1 MDLEL
6 RHARAVSIIAE
17 AGSISKAAVRLNL
30 PQPSLTAQLR
40 RIEKM
45 LGGDLFVR
53 SSSGIV
59 PTPRG
64 KRLIPMLAGLV
75 QQADDVIGE
84 AAASTTITLRFG
96 NTEWTPPTLLG
107 AIQAAVP
114 AVDVETETLAPAA
127 AVDAVH
133 RGALTVAMV
142 PCSATD
148 MPESLLQTGLETK
161 VIVREPIWLAV
172 PRDHPLA
179 GRPFVDAT
187 HLSTLRWVHYSRDH
201 WFHDIEK
208 KLLAKLHHTDLGAAH
223 YADGHHEAMSWVRD
237 ADAAALTTAT
247 GATVDVVLVPIR
259 ETQCIAQ
266 LLVWRR
272 DTVARDTLC
281 RLVDTVRQYYC
292 AYARSIPR
300 YLSWIMEHPAEFP
313 ELERYLPVR
322 AQAG

>member
-1 MDLEL
+1 
-6 RHARAVSIIAE
+6 
-17 AGSISKAAVRLNL
+17 
-30 PQPSLTAQLR
+30 
-40 RIEKM
+40 M

-64 KRLIPMLAGLV
+64 KRLIPMLTDLV
-75 QQADDVIGE
+75 QQADEVISE
-84 AAASTTITLRFG
+84 AAASSTITLRFG

-114 AVDVETETLAPAA
+114 TVDVETETLAPAA

-142 PCSATD
+142 PASATD
-148 MPESLLQTGLETK
+148 MPDSLLQPGLETK

-172 PRDHPLA
+172 PRGHPLV
-179 GRPFVDAT
+179 GRPFVDGT
-187 HLSTLRWVHYSRDH
+187 HLSTLHWVHYSRDH
-201 WFHDIEK
+201 WFHEIEK
-208 KLLAKLHHTDLGAAH
+208 KLLARLNHTDLGAVH

-247 GATVDVVLVPIR
+247 GATGDVRLVPIR
-259 ETQCIAQ
+259 ETQSIAQ

-272 DTVARDTLC
+272 DTVARDTLR
-281 RLVDTVRQYYC
+281 RLVDTVRRYYC
-292 AYARSIPR
+292 EYARSIPR
-300 YLSWIMEHPAEFP
+300 YLSWIIEHPADFP
-313 ELERYLPVR
+313 ELERFLPLR
-322 AQAG
+322 AQVG